1 MVDLPDKSRNDAI
14 CSLFLHFHKRWFG
27 RRFSITRWRTCSV
40 ALSHSAN
47 RLAKMQRSSFFC

>member
-1 MVDLPDKSRNDAI
+1 M
-14 CSLFLHFHKRWFG
+14 
-27 RRFSITRWRTCSV
+27 